1 MSLRRARLFV
11 IAVPLLLALAPA
23 ARAAT
28 VTVQGTLAGAP
39 GSTIE
44 VVGRDGVAVSQRVP
58 ASGRFRL
65 HVDRARA
72 RGATLQLVGRDGRY
86 FGPVVLA
93 RSAGK
98 AFVALGGRSLSL
110 GTVKLHAGFALA
122 VRPAARRGLSTSF
135 VRADRHGKPLGAGRL
150 GLVATSAGAKS
161 AQGEGGS
168 PTGGADPDRDGV
180 PSAFDADDDGD
191 LRLDAVDTGT
201 PSSAG
206 LFSTLF
212 LGFASALNA
221 NAGAT
226 ADQIDP
232 VLSAE
237 GNFNLVFFF
246 DTGALRGASASGA
259 HVDCFELSYCR
270 QGSGTA
276 LLGGVSESSPSL
288 PRGSRWVDYN
298 PDGSGFPNLEP
309 ISMGGRPVFAA
320 GVAPR
325 ATTSQMRP
333 GDTYNVV
340 FRTGAGDVTVPTA
353 LSAYFVTTPAIVSYA
368 SGGPETRL
376 SYPLPPGSPGCCG
389 QGEGTP
395 DGNPIVL
402 QSERLTLTFWR
413 PQRAAIPG
421 AESGAFTDMGG
432 LSYGVVPGVPG
443 SSGEFSCAG
452 QYSGLSSTLTA
463 QPSTGIRPE
472 EGALLFPLR
481 DSARDAAPAP
491 DRTLSFTVDL
501 GACLRA
507 AGIAPA
513 GRTIVLT
520 LTAAGEPRQGGQ
532 DRAAQRFAVRLP

>member
-1 MSLRRARLFV
+1 M
-11 IAVPLLLALAPA
+11 
-23 ARAAT
+23 
-28 VTVQGTLAGAP
+28 
-39 GSTIE
+39 E
-44 VVGRDGVAVSQRVP
+44 VVGRDGVAVSQRIS
-58 ASGRFRL
+58 ASERFRL

-72 RGATLQLVGRDGRY
+72 RGATLQLVDRGGRY

-93 RSAGK
+93 RTATGK
-98 AFVALGGRSLSL
+98 AFVALAGRSVSL
-110 GTVKLHAGFALA
+110 GTVRLHAGFALA
-122 VRPAARRGLSTSF
+122 VRPAARRALRASF
-135 VRADRHGKPLGAGRL
+135 VRADKHGKPVGAGRL
-150 GLVATSAGAKS
+150 GLVGTGRPVKS
-161 AQGEGGS
+161 AQAAGAE
-168 PTGGADPDRDGV
+168 PGADPDRDGV

-191 LRLDAVDTGT
+191 LKLDAVDSGT

-212 LGFASALNA
+212 LGFTGALNA

-226 ADQIDP
+226 TDQIDP
-232 VLSAE
+232 VLSAA

-259 HVDCFELSYCR
+259 HVNCFELSYCR

-276 LLGGVSESSPSL
+276 VLSGVSESAPSL

-309 ISMGGRPVFAA
+309 LTVGGRRVFAA
-320 GVAPR
+320 GVQPL

-340 FRTGAGDVTVPTA
+340 FRTGDGDVTVPTA

-413 PQRAAIPG
+413 PQRPAFPG
-421 AESGAFTDMGG
+421 ESGELIDMGG
-432 LSYGVVPGVPG
+432 LSYGVVPSVPG
-443 SSGEFSCAG
+443 SPGELSCAG
-452 QYSGLSSTLTA
+452 QYSGLSSTLSA
-463 QPSTGIRPE
+463 QPSTG
-472 EGALLFPLR
+472 LLFPLR
-481 DSARDAAPAP
+481 DSTPDSPPDPAG
-491 DRTLSFTVDL
+491 TLSFTVDL